1 MNFREFRGTQS
12 NITVALPPIPLR
24 AEAAH
29 LLLAPSPSPVRPP
42 LTHHRRL
49 SGLLSPRF
57 SLGCRQGI
65 PHPGNSDL
73 WPFLLP
79 VPPGVYFPGSASQHV
94 PPKAGPVSFR
104 LQVTNIPIQIGL
116 PWGGGSTYWCR
127 WETSLASCPWVSAMS
142 PEPPSLPPP
151 LLLFPCW
158 TPSRAGGQAGVPVG
172 WLSALHNFLPA

>member
-1 MNFREFRGTQS
+1 MNFREFWGTQS

-29 LLLAPSPSPVRPP
+29 LLAPSPPPVRPP
-42 LTHHRRL
+42 LTHHRCV
-49 SGLLSPRF
+49 SGLLSARF

-79 VPPGVYFPGSASQHV
+79 VPPGLCFPAC

-116 PWGGGSTYWCR
+116 PWRGGSTYWCR

-142 PEPPSLPPP
+142 PESPPVPPP
-151 LLLFPCW
+151 LSLFPCW
-158 TPSRAGGQAGVPVG
+158 TPSRAGRQASP
-172 WLSALHNFLPA
+172 